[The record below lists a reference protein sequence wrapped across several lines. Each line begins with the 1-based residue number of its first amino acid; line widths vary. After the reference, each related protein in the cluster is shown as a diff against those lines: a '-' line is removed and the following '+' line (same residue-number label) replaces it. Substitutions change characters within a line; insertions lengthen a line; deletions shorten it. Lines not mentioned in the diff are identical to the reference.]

1 MRAVSH
7 LLQTDT
13 RCELLSAAN
22 KPHQGRGQL
31 TSLPTLECVRAHA
44 QAFKTFDADNSGEVD
59 VSEFE
64 RAMRALGL
72 RLASKAEYWQL
83 FDTYDVD
90 QSGFI
95 NLVRMHWKSLCS
107 ETKRVEDL

>member
-1 MRAVSH
+1 MSH

-13 RCELLSAAN
+13 RCELLSAAW
-22 KPHQGRGQL
+22 KPHQGRVRL
-31 TSLPTLECVRAHA
+31 TSPRTLECARAHA
-44 QAFKTFDADNSGEVD
+44 QAFKTFDTDKSGEVD

-95 NLVRMHWKSLCS
+95 NLVRMHRESLCS
-107 ETKRVEDL
+107 ETKRMKDL